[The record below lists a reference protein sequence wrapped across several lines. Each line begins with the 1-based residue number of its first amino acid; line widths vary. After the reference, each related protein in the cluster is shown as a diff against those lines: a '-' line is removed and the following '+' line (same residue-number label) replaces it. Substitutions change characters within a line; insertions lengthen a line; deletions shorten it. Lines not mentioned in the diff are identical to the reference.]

1 VVVLG
6 YPLGDI
12 SEAHDR
18 EITVRDLLCSL
29 RALQVLSMVMTECR
43 DEDEILALA
52 VSAIPSLGR
61 GRAVAIWLDGAWH
74 EAGFPTNP
82 LICRTSLTAA
92 ITDLG
97 AEGGL
102 LPLPELPLAWAYSL
116 SRPDGASGLLI
127 ARWPTEPEEHEHSLL
142 QALAQQTAV
151 ALANARLHAR
161 ERESSAQLRITL
173 DIHERLT
180 RVAAAGEGL
189 DGIARAV
196 HELTGHSVA
205 IEDQFGN
212 LQVWAGP
219 GRPDPYPEVPPTQQE
234 QLLRRARLS
243 ECPVREGDRLVVLAH
258 PRADILGVLA
268 LIDPTG
274 TAGETELIALEHGG
288 TVLAMELARL
298 RTVAEAELRLGRDL
312 LEDLLAGT
320 DLDSVR
326 DRGRALGY
334 DLGQVHR
341 VVVIESQSGARGE
354 DYVFSAVRRSAR
366 DLDIGS
372 LVLSR
377 AGTVVI
383 LACRDGEWDQLR
395 VAIQGEVGEGTCRV
409 GVGGVSLSPRD
420 IGRSY
425 REAQLALKIQRRSP
439 SGNRAV
445 VFDELG
451 AFRILADVENESTLE
466 QYLRDWLGALMDH
479 DERRNSELL
488 TTLAAYLECGGSY
501 DSTAKALSVHRNT
514 LRYRLERIREISGH
528 DLSDPDTRFNLQL
541 ATRARATLSALR

>member
-1 VVVLG
+1 MVVIG

-12 SEAHDR
+12 GDAPGR

-43 DEDEILALA
+43 DEGEILALA

-61 GRAVAIWLDGAWH
+61 GRAVAIWLDGKWH
-74 EAGFPTNP
+74 ETGSSPN
-82 LICRTSLTAA
+82 LLTSRANLTAA
-92 ITDLG
+92 IKNLG
-97 AEGGL
+97 GEGGPLQL
-102 LPLPELPLAWAYSL
+102 LDLPLAWAYPL
-116 SRPDGASGLLI
+116 SRPDGASGFLV
-127 ARWPTEPEEHEHSLL
+127 ATWPKEPEEHEQSLL
-142 QALAQQTAV
+142 EALAQQTAV

-161 ERESSAQLRITL
+161 ERESSSMLRITL
-173 DIHERLT
+173 EIHERLT

-189 DGIARAV
+189 DGIAHAV
-196 HELTGHSVA
+196 HELSGHPVA

-219 GRPDPYPEVPPTQQE
+219 DRPDPYPRMPHLQRE
-234 QLLRRARLS
+234 QLLRRALLS

-268 LIDPTG
+268 LIDADG
-274 TAGETELIALEHGG
+274 SAGETEMIALEHGG

-298 RTVAEAELRLGRDL
+298 RTVAETELRVGRDL

-320 DLDSVR
+320 DLESVSE
-326 DRGRALGY
+326 RGTALGY
-334 DLGQVHR
+334 DLGRVHR
-341 VVVIESQSGARGE
+341 VVVVESRSDARGE
-354 DYVFSAVRRSAR
+354 EYFFNAVRRSAR
-366 DLDIGS
+366 DLNIGS

-383 LACRDGEWDQLR
+383 LACRDGDWDQLLI
-395 VAIQGEVGEGTCRV
+395 AIQSDMGEGPCRV
-409 GVGGVSLSPRD
+409 GVGGVSLSPQHVR
-420 IGRSY
+420 RSY
-425 REAQLALKIQRRSP
+425 REAQLALKVQRASP
-439 SGNRAV
+439 SGSRAV
-445 VFDELG
+445 VFDQLG

-466 QYLRDWLGALMDH
+466 QYLRDWIGALIDH
-479 DERRNSELL
+479 DERRKSELV

-514 LRYRLERIREISGH
+514 LRYRLERIRQISSH
-528 DLSDPDTRFNLQL
+528 DLSNPDTRFNLQL
-541 ATRARATLSALR
+541 ATRAWATLSALS